1 MLAVNSAM
9 TLKKHHGTDQHGFTL
24 LEVLVALAV
33 LMIGMIAIAML
44 QTTGLSYNN
53 SAYLRSQ
60 AIIQA
65 HDMADRI
72 YANPDGV
79 ASGAYGTAVSNPPS
93 CLTTDGPDEEGNLP
107 TLECTTRQ
115 LGQFDLDDWNDA
127 NALYLPSGAGTVTG
141 PVNGVYTITLT
152 WTDNQRS
159 ESYSFE
165 VKPLP

>member
-1 MLAVNSAM
+1 M
-9 TLKKHHGTDQHGFTL
+9 TFDKPYKSNQRGFTL

-33 LMIGMIAIAML
+33 LMIGLVAIAAL
-44 QTTGLSYNN
+44 QTTALSYNN
-53 SAYLRSQ
+53 AAYLRSQ

-79 ASGAYGTAVSNPPS
+79 AAGAYNNAVSKPPS
-93 CLTTDGPDEEGNLP
+93 CLTTDGPDKDGNLP
-107 TLECTTRQ
+107 TLECTTTQ